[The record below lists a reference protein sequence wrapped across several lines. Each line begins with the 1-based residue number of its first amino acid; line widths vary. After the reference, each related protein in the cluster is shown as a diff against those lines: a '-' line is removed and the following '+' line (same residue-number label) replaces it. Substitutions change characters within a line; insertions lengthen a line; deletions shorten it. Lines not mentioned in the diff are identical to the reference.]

1 MNVRKKL
8 IPYPEERALEDAA
21 YTLGVVPTRIFAI
34 LLPVW
39 CVEVRA
45 TVTEGEPYELID
57 RYLERGIADAGLD
70 TAAELARFF
79 ALDESLV
86 DRALRFLI
94 AIDHVTESGGRLALT
109 ELGRRSVLDQVR
121 YVVTREDRRKM
132 YFDAF
137 SSRPLTRPYYESR
150 TVTLLS
156 GDTLQVAL
164 SSHDGPRFQV
174 LCSFRGF
181 YQEALRELARNPN
194 RDHFNLPE
202 RIDEPNLLGAPECV
216 YLPLYLIRAIQ
227 RDNRV
232 RYLAYTQV
240 GSKAD
245 RDVTMLCEQTPEIVG
260 VCENEEHAARSRPDQ
275 TWATEWLR
283 KRKLDGRAPVRLA
296 DGTLRITLPASS
308 FDTTGPLSI
317 TKLGSFV
324 VVGNDFF
331 QVWCGDEQVRRRAL
345 LERIDSYLNS
355 RVRIDP
361 ADLTERIAQIAR
373 QLDLGPI
380 DVSTLHRI
388 AVKAGRRGLA
398 AQLEGII

>member
-1 MNVRKKL
+1 MNAQKRL
-8 IPYPEERALEDAA
+8 IPYPEERALENAA
-21 YTLGVVPTRIFAI
+21 YTQGVVPTLIFAI
-34 LLPVW
+34 LLPIW
-39 CVEVRA
+39 CVEVKA

-79 ALDESLV
+79 TLNGTLV

-94 AIDHVTESGGRLALT
+94 AIDHVTESGGRLTLT
-109 ELGRRSVLDQVR
+109 ELGHRSVRDQVR

-137 SSRPLTRPYYESR
+137 GSRPLTRPYYESR

-156 GDTLQVAL
+156 GDALQTAL
-164 SSHDGPRFQV
+164 NRSDGPRFQI
-174 LCSFRGF
+174 LCSMRGF
-181 YQEALRELARNPN
+181 RQEALTELARNPN

-202 RIDEPNLLGAPECV
+202 RIDEPNILGAPECV
-216 YLPLYLIRAIQ
+216 YLPLYLIRAVE

-240 GSKAD
+240 GSEFD
-245 RDVTMLCEQTPEIVG
+245 HDVTLLCEQTPEIVG
-260 VCENEEHAARSRPDQ
+260 VCENEEQAARSRADQ

-283 KRKLDGRAPVRLA
+283 KRNLDGRGLVRLA
-296 DGTLRITLPASS
+296 DGTLRVTLPGSS

-317 TKLGSFV
+317 SKLGSFV
-324 VVGNDFF
+324 VLGNDFF
-331 QVWCGDEQVRRRAL
+331 QVWCEDERVRRRAL
-345 LERIDSYLNS
+345 LERIDSYRSS
-355 RVRIDP
+355 RVRIDQVNI
-361 ADLTERIAQIAR
+361 TERIAQIAR

-380 DVSTLHRI
+380 DVPTLHRM